1 MADAANDDN
10 NDTGGSTL
18 ATATEFLVPSWLVE
32 SKPAHHFW
40 ACLVQPLYEPFTSR
54 ALPAAVT
61 LPLFGLVL
69 VLLAWLGAA
78 TGDGDADGAH
88 HRRHK
93 RRKRRRSALWA
104 RLRSLPAYS
113 ILFAYV
119 ATGTRGRL
127 VIVFTGG

>member
-69 VLLAWLGAA
+69 VLLAWLGA
-78 TGDGDADGAH
+78 H